1 MNDKAETET
10 YLKAYHESLKENGFH
25 PTAADE
31 EDEERYESE
40 EGHNSFRY
48 QFKDEDTVTL
58 LFKAE
63 KYISA
68 EEAETMIKDAGF
80 PEINLKSPITA
91 RELKNFYKTRNDL
104 DYSLYLTVS
113 QEYETTAEAEEFL
126 NKYEELLSAQG
137 FERVNPE
144 MAGSLKQTAIY
155 NEEKDMLVGIDFLE
169 HSDGVL
175 VNFDFTA
182 GK

>member
-1 MNDKAETET
+1 
-10 YLKAYHESLKENGFH
+10 
-25 PTAADE
+25 
-31 EDEERYESE
+31 
-40 EGHNSFRY
+40 
-48 QFKDEDTVTL
+48 
-58 LFKAE
+58 
-63 KYISA
+63 
-68 EEAETMIKDAGF
+68 MIKDAGF
-80 PEINLKSPITA
+80 PEIDLKSPITA

-169 HSDGVL
+169 QSDGVL